1 VPSSFSRFLADD
13 ELRRVRELYLESI
26 EDPSPEEP
34 AAATDGDADA
44 QASLTARTAPQ
55 QPEQDAS
62 AS

>member
-13 ELRRVRELYLESI
+13 ELRRVRELYLKSI

-34 AAATDGDADA
+34 AAGADADA
-44 QASLTARTAPQ
+44 PAATQA
-55 QPEQDAS
+55 QPEQDES